1 MLYSRLVEAYE
12 QIGGTTRRREIT
24 DTLVALLKETPP
36 DLVGR
41 LVYLT
46 QGKLHPD
53 FAGVEMGLAER
64 LALRAVAEAAGVEE
78 AEVARAL
85 AARGDL
91 GAAAESLLRAKDR
104 QVAPTLSV
112 DEVYDHLD
120 GLARTSGKGAI
131 GTKLTLLVDLLT
143 RATPTE
149 AKYILRSV
157 TGKLRLG
164 LADMTMLD
172 GLAAAYAGDIRARKV
187 LERAYNLS
195 SDLGAIAT
203 AVARG
208 GLEAARSFHLQP
220 GRPVRP
226 MLAQRSRSPGEIL
239 RATGGRCQAEYKY
252 DGERLQIHKAG
263 DRVLLFSRRLED
275 ATAQYPDVV
284 ELVRSGVAAN
294 EAVLEVEVMAM
305 SPEAGELLPFQ
316 ELMHRRRKHEVE
328 AMMAQYP
335 AAIFAFDLLF
345 LDGRDLTGLP
355 FPERREA
362 LEMVVK
368 PSGFLRLMPA
378 RIVDRV
384 EDLEVFFQEAVAEGC
399 EGLVCK
405 SLGPNSTYEA
415 GARGWNWIKW
425 KREYVSA
432 MTDTVDLVVVGAL
445 HGRGRRGGV
454 YGALLLSAYDPETD
468 SFPTVTKCG
477 VGFTDKDLAELPAR
491 LESHRLDHRHPRVN
505 AKMQPDVWFEP
516 SLVIEVLGAETTLSP
531 IHTVGWGVFRQ
542 DAGLAIR
549 FPRFTGRYRDDKA
562 PEDATSVAEI
572 AQMYRSRL
580 KKVAA

>member
-572 AQMYRSRL
+572 VQMYRSRL

>member
-263 DRVLLFSRRLED
+263 DRVLLFSRQLED

>member
-263 DRVLLFSRRLED
+263 DRVLLFSRQLED

-572 AQMYRSRL
+572 VQMYRSRL